1 MAHHIHHTEGYILG
15 SAGVGEANRYIIIL
29 TRELGV
35 IGAVAQSVRRIES
48 KLRYALQDFSHARID
63 VVRGKQSWRITSAQA
78 LHDLDTIHI
87 DQAKLRPYV
96 RTLMQVRRLCS
107 GEEPNEEL
115 FVMLG
120 GAFGFLVTKTLSNE
134 ELEGW
139 ELVVSIRILHNLGYL
154 SGQNISTFLSGE
166 ITATLCTEAYAA
178 RAVLAREINTALK
191 ESQL

>member
-15 SAGVGEANRYIIIL
+15 SAGVGEANRYIIIF

-78 LHDLDTIHI
+78 LHDLDAIHT

-96 RTLMQVRRLCS
+96 RTLMLVRRLCS

-115 FVMLG
+115 FSMIG
-120 GAFGFLVTKTLSNE
+120 DAFGFLVTHTLMHE
-134 ELEGW
+134 ALEGW

-154 SGQNISTFLSGE
+154 SGQSSSTFLGGE
-166 ITATLCTEAYAA
+166 ITAALCTEAYTA
-178 RAVLAREINTALK
+178 RSTLAHEINAALK

>member
-15 SAGVGEANRYIIIL
+15 SAGVGEANRYIIIF

-63 VVRGKQSWRITSAQA
+63 VVRGKHSWRITSAQA
-78 LHDLDTIHI
+78 LHDLDAIHT

-96 RTLMQVRRLCS
+96 RTLMLVRRLCS

-115 FVMLG
+115 FTMLND
-120 GAFGFLVTKTLSNE
+120 AFSFLTANDLSSS

-139 ELVVSIRILHNLGYL
+139 EVVLSVRMLHNLGY
-154 SGQNISTFLSGE
+154 ISVQRIDTFLVGE
-166 ITATLCTEAYAA
+166 IDRTLCAQAYMTRATLMG
-178 RAVLAREINTALK
+178 EINAALK